1 MIYTLCHKNIPVLRF
16 KLVEDDIREIISI
29 ENGRHIPVGLFY
41 NYSTDI
47 SDRQQFSNWWKSRSI
62 PASRQ
67 NLDSALESL
76 GDTTI
81 DHMVAESFG
90 LSLSDHYWAKPD
102 TCNLTWEQ
110 VNFFQNDFSEDVGK
124 ALFGK
129 LESDNKYNIN
139 LMSPDNT
146 SDGWLKK
153 RWIIKNGERLLI
165 KGGSGLE
172 QQEPFNE
179 VLASEICKRLDI
191 PHVKYSLIKDGND
204 YYSSCKNFV
213 SENTEF
219 VSAERIYKAEQFT
232 GGIWDKYLHFKNSC
246 NRLGI
251 NNFDSFEKTICS
263 MIIVDYITANIDRHL
278 GNFGFLRIPDTLEWL
293 GPAPVFDTGSSLF
306 YKTPTNLLSDEK
318 SVSSSE
324 ILARPFGYKQLDQIK
339 LLPCKELC
347 ADLPFDRLN
356 DISEWFE
363 NLLQQ
368 NERMSTERRSLLCKL
383 LGERVKETK
392 KIIIGSKSTG
402 FTATVADVLSAPS

>member
-1 MIYTLCHKNIPVLRF
+1 MIYTLCHKNVPVLRF

-29 ENGRHIPVGLFY
+29 ENGKHIPTGLFY
-41 NYSTDI
+41 NYETEL

-67 NLDSALESL
+67 NLKNALESL

-102 TCNLTWEQ
+102 TCDLTWEQ
-110 VNFFQNDFSEDVGK
+110 VNFFQNEFSEDVGK

-129 LESDNKYNIN
+129 LESSNTFNIS

-153 RWIIKNGERLLI
+153 RWIIQNGERVLI

-179 VLASEICKRLDI
+179 VLASEICKRLEI
-191 PHVKYSLIKDGND
+191 PHVEYFLIKNEND
-204 YYSSCKNFV
+204 YYSACKNFV
-213 SENTEF
+213 SVNTEF
-219 VSAERIYKAEQFT
+219 VSAERIYKIEQFT
-232 GGIWDKYLHFKNSC
+232 GGIWDKYFHFNNCCKAA
-246 NRLGI
+246 GI
-251 NNFDSFEKTICS
+251 NNYASFEKTICC
-263 MIIVDYITANIDRHL
+263 MIVVDYIIANIDRHL
-278 GNFGFLRIPDTLEWL
+278 GNFGFLRNPDTLEWL
-293 GPAPVFDTGSSLF
+293 EPAPIFDTGSSLF

-324 ILARPFGYKQLDQIK
+324 ILARPFGYKQTDQIK

-347 ADLPFDRLN
+347 ADLPLEKLN

-363 NLLQQ
+363 NLLKQ
-368 NERMSTERRSLLCKL
+368 NERMSSERRSLLCKL
-383 LGERVKETK
+383 LRERVKEAE
-392 KIIIGSKSTG
+392 KIITQ
-402 FTATVADVLSAPS
+402 